1 MNAQARAKAPEGLQ
15 CQERMWAPSLT
26 FHVQAQEANCHV
38 AEPMRLQRKLNL
50 LHFASWAA
58 YLTLCLVWA
67 GPKRQAPPERAGQPT
82 RGMELPWHA

>member
-1 MNAQARAKAPEGLQ
+1 MAGIPSRTQKRPYNRINRRLRSILIYGCSLMNAQARAKAPEGLQ

-50 LHFASWAA
+50 LHFAS
-58 YLTLCLVWA
+58 
-67 GPKRQAPPERAGQPT
+67 
-82 RGMELPWHA
+82 